1 MARYTG
7 PKNRL
12 ARRFGAN
19 VFGKARNPSAHKQNP
34 PGMHGAKKKKKSDYG
49 VQLEEQQKL
58 RACFGMI
65 TRKQLIR
72 YYKESVIQAENT
84 QEVLLQ
90 NLETR
95 LDTLV
100 YRLKFALTPFH
111 AHQLVA
117 HGHILVDGKKVD
129 IRSFRVKPGMTISLH
144 ESAKSNGLVK
154 QALERAAVTVP
165 EYLSLDAP
173 KMSGQLLVL
182 PHADQIP
189 LPLVVNVAVVCEFLA
204 YTT

>member
-19 VFGKARNPSAHKQNP
+19 VFGKSRNPSAHKQNP

-58 RACFGMI
+58 RACYGMI
-65 TRKQLIR
+65 TKKQLVR
-72 YYKESVIQAENT
+72 YYKEAVRQEENT
-84 QEVLLQ
+84 QEAFLQ
-90 NLETR
+90 QLESR

-111 AHQLVA
+111 AQQLVA
-117 HGHILVDGKKVD
+117 HGHVLVNGKKVD
-129 IRSFRVKPGMTISLH
+129 VRSFQVKPGMTISVH
-144 ESAKSNGLVK
+144 EKSKTNPHIK
-154 QALERAAVTVP
+154 QSIERSSVTVP
-165 EYLSLDAP
+165 EYLTLDEA
-173 KMSGQLLVL
+173 KMSGEYVVL

>member
-19 VFGKARNPSAHKQNP
+19 VFGKSRNPSAHKQHP
-34 PGMHGAKKKKKSDYG
+34 PGMHGAKRKKKSDYG

-58 RACFGMI
+58 RACYGMI
-65 TRKQLIR
+65 TRKQLVR
-72 YYKESVIQAENT
+72 YYKEAVRLAENT
-84 QEVLLQ
+84 QEAFVQ
-90 NLETR
+90 KLETR

-129 IRSFRVKPGMTISLH
+129 VRSFQVRPGMTISLH
-144 ESAKSNGLVK
+144 EQTRSNPLVK

-173 KMSGQLLVL
+173 KFSGQLVVM
-182 PHADQIP
+182 PHIDQIP
-189 LPLVVNVAVVCEFLA
+189 FPLVVNVAVVCEFLA